1 MRDIYPRK
9 LSEKSLSVD
18 GIGGFDGEQ
27 LRTDATA
34 TCNATSQRRTS
45 MSNSMTFVGGNSMSS
60 SISSLFSNNE
70 TDSEAPGRRR
80 TGEDYAGSTSSLPL
94 PIRLN
99 RTLTNVLNSMF
110 QCKSEEAG
118 LSPSTHSVKISTK
131 PKMSTSLMDRTYSEE
146 SGQEDAG
153 NNINYPINVK
163 REEGFDRPIQLMIPG
178 NARLDT
184 SNHANRCP
192 LCLDNMSSA
201 DLAHPP
207 QCSTSACTFNF
218 CLDCAE
224 SYIASSKDPYQKASD
239 GSQQLK
245 VFLRCPSCRSDL
257 STTLRDT
264 VLLRHSEIVATS
276 SDEIKLT
283 PSDLSLKDAMSSD
296 SYIQTA
302 VAIAKKREETFFRD
316 GTMDQGLGAEIDSN
330 MPCHGIGTN
339 QKRRHSFFYGLIEEA
354 KEAREKKKAL
364 ETQRHRAHNRCHSV
378 V

>member
-1 MRDIYPRK
+1 
-9 LSEKSLSVD
+9 
-18 GIGGFDGEQ
+18 
-27 LRTDATA
+27 
-34 TCNATSQRRTS
+34 
-45 MSNSMTFVGGNSMSS
+45 
-60 SISSLFSNNE
+60 
-70 TDSEAPGRRR
+70 
-80 TGEDYAGSTSSLPL
+80 
-94 PIRLN
+94 
-99 RTLTNVLNSMF
+99 MF
-110 QCKSEEAG
+110 QCKTKDIS
-118 LSPSTHSVKISTK
+118 SPTTK
-131 PKMSTSLMDRTYSEE
+131 TIKMSMKTNMSTSLTDRPFSER
-146 SGQEDAG
+146 EDAG
-153 NNINYPINVK
+153 NVYNIRCPFDDQK
-163 REEGFDRPIQLMIPG
+163 GEGFDRPIQFMIPG
-178 NARLDT
+178 KATLDT

-207 QCSTSACTFNF
+207 QCSTSECTFNF

-296 SYIQTA
+296 SFIQTA
-302 VAIAKKREETFFRD
+302 VAVAKKREETFFRD
-316 GTMDQGLGAEIDSN
+316 GTMDQGLGEEIDSN
-330 MPCHGIGTN
+330 MSCHDINTN

-364 ETQRHRAHNRCHSV
+364 ETQRHRAHNRRHSAF
-378 V
+378 

>member
-1 MRDIYPRK
+1 MH
-9 LSEKSLSVD
+9 L
-18 GIGGFDGEQ
+18 Q
-27 LRTDATA
+27 L
-34 TCNATSQRRTS
+34 
-45 MSNSMTFVGGNSMSS
+45 
-60 SISSLFSNNE
+60 
-70 TDSEAPGRRR
+70 
-80 TGEDYAGSTSSLPL
+80 
-94 PIRLN
+94 
-99 RTLTNVLNSMF
+99 
-110 QCKSEEAG
+110 
-118 LSPSTHSVKISTK
+118 
-131 PKMSTSLMDRTYSEE
+131 
-146 SGQEDAG
+146 
-153 NNINYPINVK
+153 
-163 REEGFDRPIQLMIPG
+163 
-178 NARLDT
+178 
-184 SNHANRCP
+184 
-192 LCLDNMSSA
+192 
-201 DLAHPP
+201 
-207 QCSTSACTFNF
+207 

-354 KEAREKKKAL
+354 KEARERKRRWRPNA
-364 ETQRHRAHNRCHSV
+364 TAPTIV
-378 V
+378 VTVWFDDISPCNVFIIVHVSYMY